1 MEPSCL
7 RTRKTLEDIPT
18 KNEFW
23 EVINKVK
30 LTPRQM
36 EILELRFIDDLL
48 VYEIGE
54 KMGISRKTVER
65 DLRDC
70 YRKIKRILD
79 RLPKFIRHNAFLGN
93 EECKYCHITNFTVI
107 DFETA
112 TAFPDSV
119 CQIGIAIVENNKIVK
134 TLSYYIKPP
143 TIEFTNTKIHGID
156 YSKVKN
162 APNFGELWPT
172 IKEYI
177 QGKIIAA

>member
-54 KMGISRKTVER
+54 
-65 DLRDC
+65 
-70 YRKIKRILD
+70 
-79 RLPKFIRHNAFLGN
+79 
-93 EECKYCHITNFTVI
+93 
-107 DFETA
+107 
-112 TAFPDSV
+112 
-119 CQIGIAIVENNKIVK
+119 
-134 TLSYYIKPP
+134 
-143 TIEFTNTKIHGID
+143 
-156 YSKVKN
+156 
-162 APNFGELWPT
+162 
-172 IKEYI
+172 
-177 QGKIIAA
+177 

>member
-18 KNEFW
+18 KKEFW

-70 YRKIKRILD
+70 YW
-79 RLPKFIRHNAFLGN
+79 N
-93 EECKYCHITNFTVI
+93 EDHSCWTGRDHEG
-107 DFETA
+107 A
-112 TAFPDSV
+112 
-119 CQIGIAIVENNKIVK
+119 
-134 TLSYYIKPP
+134 L
-143 TIEFTNTKIHGID
+143 
-156 YSKVKN
+156 
-162 APNFGELWPT
+162 
-172 IKEYI
+172 
-177 QGKIIAA
+177 

>member
-30 LTPRQM
+30 LTPRQI

-54 KMGISRKTVER
+54 R

-70 YRKIKRILD
+70 YRKIKRILE
-79 RLPKFIRHNAFLGN
+79 K
-93 EECKYCHITNFTVI
+93 
-107 DFETA
+107 
-112 TAFPDSV
+112 
-119 CQIGIAIVENNKIVK
+119 
-134 TLSYYIKPP
+134 
-143 TIEFTNTKIHGID
+143 
-156 YSKVKN
+156 
-162 APNFGELWPT
+162 
-172 IKEYI
+172 
-177 QGKIIAA
+177 

>member
-1 MEPSCL
+1 MVDLSVL
-7 RTRKTLEDIPT
+7 RLVILWNRHVCGPGIPT

-70 YRKIKRILD
+70 YRKIKRILE
-79 RLPKFIRHNAFLGN
+79 K
-93 EECKYCHITNFTVI
+93 
-107 DFETA
+107 
-112 TAFPDSV
+112 
-119 CQIGIAIVENNKIVK
+119 
-134 TLSYYIKPP
+134 
-143 TIEFTNTKIHGID
+143 
-156 YSKVKN
+156 
-162 APNFGELWPT
+162 
-172 IKEYI
+172 
-177 QGKIIAA
+177 